1 MTKQSSFWSGLK
13 TYLRGLLD
21 FRFSTYITIQALPW
35 LYGLMIVTS
44 FAAVGW
50 LVLGA
55 WLESPWRGGL
65 ALLLS
70 PLLLLFLVSVA
81 RGLLE
86 FYIVIF
92 RIAEDLDELVEIRE
106 SVDKLT
112 DFTNLPSTLTR
123 KIPLLDIL
131 AGRRRPERGDDESGR
146 RGKSSRDPENKA

>member
-1 MTKQSSFWSGLK
+1 MAEPSSFWSGLK
-13 TYLRGLLD
+13 TYLTGLFD
-21 FRFSTYITIQALPW
+21 FRFSTYVTIQVLPW
-35 LYGLMIVTS
+35 LYGLMMVTS
-44 FAAVGW
+44 VVAVGW

-70 PLLLLFLVSVA
+70 PLLLLFLISLA
-81 RGLLE
+81 RGVLE

-92 RIAEDLDELVEIRE
+92 RIAENMDELLEIRE

-112 DFTNLPSTLTR
+112 DFTNLPAALTR
-123 KIPLLDIL
+123 KIPLLDII
-131 AGRRRPERGDDESGR
+131 AGRRRPSERPDESGR